1 MRRRLIRSSATTTER
16 AESVENGALRL
27 EQRAAVPVAEV
38 EARGEAEVGVVEEA
52 GAEEGAVSRVV

>member
-1 MRRRLIRSSATTTER
+1 MRRRSIRSSATTIER

-27 EQRAAVPVAEV
+27 EQRVAVPVAEV
-38 EARGEAEVGVVEEA
+38 EARGEAEVGVVEGA